1 MESDQSIVAARHLL
15 ERYGASASD
24 QAKLRALELRHS
36 GIQDAAKFWFKVAAV
51 AHGKASPLDLPADG
65 VTAVSSTTH

>member
-1 MESDQSIVAARHLL
+1 MSFDQQIVAARHLL

-36 GIQDAAKFWFKVAAV
+36 GIQDAARFWFKVAALT
-51 AHGKASPLDLPADG
+51 HGKVTPQDLASVEARLSI
-65 VTAVSSTTH
+65 VTIQ